1 MSQIN
6 NMDTGDRATISMTD
20 RWNKLEYGR
29 DYCLYGKYCVGF
41 HVLKGD
47 AMDFL
52 NSVLSW
58 IRRYNL
64 CGCKQVHPRRVA
76 LLVLP
81 FSRRGDRAQQLT
93 TYVLTEDAQSE
104 MIGRST
110 PSFRFQPDESNFFPV
125 TEDRGTGS
133 IFDDKI
139 GAMYLSLWMFTSY
152 MVPILLS
159 ASAVT

>member
-20 RWNKLEYGR
+20 RWNA
-29 DYCLYGKYCVGF
+29 
-41 HVLKGD
+41 D

-58 IRRYNL
+58 IRVIIYADAN
-64 CGCKQVHPRRVA
+64 K
-76 LLVLP
+76 
-81 FSRRGDRAQQLT
+81 GDRAQQLT

-104 MIGRST
+104 MMAAVVYQIEPFSLP
-110 PSFRFQPDESNFFPV
+110 PSFPFPTDESNFFPV